1 MEIINNANTLLN
13 EIRNNS
19 YLTINDNGEIVKQ
32 STFKGILRKIGDFFK
47 NGNVIAERQ
56 QKLSSAMNKMLAQ
69 SKLSTESFEGIS
81 NNVYKAFENNKLT
94 ATVSKLKAMSQLNNV
109 DPQLRVFA
117 KSVIDDLDK
126 NQEEIG
132 NKAYTTIMNNLM
144 HSMTNVFKDV
154 VPNDPETAAMHNAIT
169 SLINNAANDAVE
181 QNKDEDFSYQFE
193 IDVNRN
199 NYCINGKKSYVEHK
213 DVQGI
218 KNELKS
224 LFPNKTTRVFVS
236 ELLCQTIGNISVQ
249 PLKSSRAPNGFNN
262 LLNVKIPDSFIGKLT
277 PNFNYLEDYEQQ
289 DPNRAMYDLKANP
302 VEDEDCGYNLEVT
315 KDDSGKI
322 IGATIIKDSG
332 YYLVDNDNAE
342 GSRFGHFFYTVTLN
356 LDLSDPDK
364 TRVTSSELSYGG
376 ERKGTTFVPED
387 KLEEK

>member
-199 NYCINGKKSYVEHK
+199 NY
-213 DVQGI
+213 
-218 KNELKS
+218 
-224 LFPNKTTRVFVS
+224 
-236 ELLCQTIGNISVQ
+236 
-249 PLKSSRAPNGFNN
+249 
-262 LLNVKIPDSFIGKLT
+262 
-277 PNFNYLEDYEQQ
+277 
-289 DPNRAMYDLKANP
+289 
-302 VEDEDCGYNLEVT
+302 
-315 KDDSGKI
+315 
-322 IGATIIKDSG
+322 
-332 YYLVDNDNAE
+332 
-342 GSRFGHFFYTVTLN
+342 
-356 LDLSDPDK
+356 
-364 TRVTSSELSYGG
+364 
-376 ERKGTTFVPED
+376 
-387 KLEEK
+387 